1 MSRTRPA
8 IAVVALFAA
17 VAGAGEPEVPFE
29 LPATTLMTGPAG
41 PVYRASS
48 AGIASVDG
56 CCEPPAGGVEAAFQ
70 EWSTSTQF
78 LAGFYASG
86 LWGPRSR
93 QFNYVPFSIRQG
105 VMATSPEDH
114 WWGRGNY
121 ECLFD
126 LTGAW
131 VATNYGNWFAG
142 PTFFARANWVQPDS
156 SVVPYLQAGVGAVY
170 NDAYRDQTQRALGQ
184 AVESYLHL
192 QAGLKWFVAPNLSL
206 DVEVGLQ
213 HQSNGGLAERNYGI
227 NCYGGALGLTYH
239 FPCGGQ

>member
-8 IAVVALFAA
+8 IVLVAIFGMVAA
-17 VAGAGEPEVPFE
+17 AGESDSRFE
-29 LPATTLMTGPAG
+29 LPATTLTVAPPAL
-41 PVYRASS
+41 YARASS
-48 AGIASVDG
+48 AGYASVDG
-56 CCEPPAGGVEAAFQ
+56 CQPPTSCVEAAFQ

-93 QFNYVPFSIRQG
+93 QYNYLPFSVRQG

-142 PTFFARANWVQPDS
+142 PTFFARANWVAPDS
-156 SVVPYLQAGVGAVY
+156 PVVPYLQAGVGAVY
-170 NDAYRDQTQRALGQ
+170 NDAYRDQTQRALGE
-184 AVESYLHL
+184 AIESYLHL
-192 QAGLKWFVAPNLSL
+192 QAGLKCFVAPNLSL
-206 DVEVGLQ
+206 DVEIGLQ

-239 FPCGGQ
+239 FPCGDR